1 MEAAV
6 TVRVE
11 VIPWEAKAG
20 QFGIAIARDGRA
32 EAYFVGSQSEA
43 EREARRRRAR
53 VVDQSD
59 TE

>member
-1 MEAAV
+1 MEVAV
-6 TVRVE
+6 TVKIE

-20 QFGIAIARDGRA
+20 QFGRAIARDGRA
-32 EAYFVGSQSEA
+32 EAYFVGSRSEA

-53 VVDQSD
+53 AVDQSD